1 MSHTVESL
9 LAHYES
15 GRLRRRDLVALLT
28 ALAAAPQAVRAQPA
42 AALKAATLNHAS
54 LIVSDLE
61 GSVAFYRRTFGLDVK
76 STQQGG
82 VNLAVGD
89 AFLGVYQGGANAMPH
104 INHICFGIENFD
116 PAATVAAL
124 RAQPGVYNIVDDDP
138 MPVADWLPAFARWV
152 GAPPP
157 PEISVADALRTAG
170 EEAVYYHTRLAGAS
184 NLRAKAEL
192 GFAPRPVPWA
202 DAGEVRHGVA

>member
-1 MSHTVESL
+1 MSHAVESL
-9 LAHYES
+9 LTHYES

-28 ALAAAPQAVRAQPA
+28 ALVAAPQAARAQPA

-54 LIVSDLE
+54 LIVSDLDR
-61 GSVAFYRRTFGLDVK
+61 SVAFYQRTFGLAVK

-104 INHICFGIENFD
+104 INHFCFGIPRFD

-124 RAQPGVYNIVDDDP
+124 EAQG
-138 MPVADWLPAFARWV
+138 LPAESRTRDGV
-152 GAPPP
+152 TQ
-157 PEISVADALRTAG
+157 VYTADPD
-170 EEAVYYHTRLAGAS
+170 
-184 NLRAKAEL
+184 NLRVQLQDVSFCGGVGPL
-192 GFAPRPVPWA
+192 GNECRA
-202 DAGEVRHGVA
+202 